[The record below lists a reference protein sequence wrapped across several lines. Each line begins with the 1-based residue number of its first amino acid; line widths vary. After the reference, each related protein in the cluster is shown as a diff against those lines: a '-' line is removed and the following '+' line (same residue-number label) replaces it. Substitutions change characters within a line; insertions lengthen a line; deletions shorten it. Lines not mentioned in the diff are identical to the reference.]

1 MEGNQSAMVT
11 NLCRVLRQAAVN
23 NQSTLLL
30 LRTFTSWSFA
40 IQNAKSPQR
49 ALTLYTQMQRQAIP
63 FDSFAILF
71 TLKSCTHLGNLPII
85 CHLHAHILKLGFNNH
100 VYVATSLLNAYV
112 GSSFEY
118 ACKVFDEM
126 PVRSNVTWNTMITCF
141 SRSGDVERAREM
153 FDEMPE
159 RDLASW
165 SAMIAGYMNN
175 GHWKE
180 GVRLFREMV
189 MSEQLMPDQV
199 TIGPI
204 LAGCSG
210 MGSTGLVLGKSVHG
224 FAVKN
229 KWELNVE
236 LGTCLVDMY
245 AKCGFLNFASL
256 VFDMMKDRNVVT
268 WTALICGAAKHG
280 FGTEALEIFRKMRQ
294 GGVVPNEFTFTG
306 VLSACV
312 QVGLVDEG
320 RGYFKMI
327 KECGLRPTIQHY
339 GCMVDLFGKAGLLGE
354 AYEVINTMPRQP
366 NVVIWGSFLSSCK
379 LHKQFEMA
387 ERVIERVMNMVR
399 PENDGG
405 VYSLISD
412 LYVLDDKWEDAERVR
427 QLMLHHNVR
436 KARGSS
442 FIRNN
447 TT

>member
-1 MEGNQSAMVT
+1 MEGKTKTMFT
-11 NLCRVLRQAAVN
+11 N
-23 NQSTLLL
+23 LL
-30 LRTFTSWSFA
+30 LRTFSSWSFA
-40 IQNAKSPQR
+40 IKNAKSPQK

-63 FDSFAILF
+63 FDSFAILY
-71 TLKSCTHLGNLPII
+71 TLKSCTHLHNFPLI
-85 CHLHAHILKLGFNNH
+85 CHLQAHILKLGFNIH
-100 VYVATSLLNAYV
+100 VYVATSLLNAYT
-112 GSSFEY
+112 GTSFEY

-126 PVRSNVTWNTMITCF
+126 PVRNIVTWNAMITCF
-141 SRSGDVERAREM
+141 SRSGVVKNARKV
-153 FDEMPE
+153 FDEMPL

-175 GHWKE
+175 GHWEE
-180 GVRLFREMV
+180 GVALLREMV
-189 MSEQLMPDQV
+189 IVEEVKPDQV
-199 TIGPI
+199 TVGPI
-204 LAGCSG
+204 LSGCAE
-210 MGSTGLVLGKSVHG
+210 MGGSIGLLLGKSVHG

-229 KWELNVE
+229 NWELNVE

-256 VFDMMKDRNVVT
+256 VFDMMNDRNVVT

-280 FGTEALEIFRKMRQ
+280 YGNEALEIFKKMRQ

-312 QVGLVDEG
+312 QAGLVDEG

-354 AYEVINTMPRQP
+354 AYEVINSMSREP
-366 NVVIWGSFLSSCK
+366 NIVIWGSFLSSCK

-387 ERVIERVMNMVR
+387 DRVIERVMNVVR

-405 VYSLISD
+405 VYTLISD
-412 LYVLDDKWEDAERVR
+412 LYVLGDKWADAERVR
-427 QLMLHHNVR
+427 QLMLHQNVR

>member
-1 MEGNQSAMVT
+1 MQPA
-11 NLCRVLRQAAVN
+11 LK
-23 NQSTLLL
+23 NQSTRQL
-30 LRTFTSWSFA
+30 LRPFSSWSFA
-40 IQNAKSPQR
+40 IKNARSPRR
-49 ALTLYTQMQRQAIP
+49 ALSLYAQMQRQAIP

-71 TLKSCTHLGNLPII
+71 TLRSCTQLRNLPLI
-85 CHLHAHILKLGFNNH
+85 CHLHAHLLKLGFNIH
-100 VYVATSLLNAYV
+100 VYVATSLLNAYA
-112 GSSFEY
+112 GTSLECAY
-118 ACKVFDEM
+118 KLFDEI
-126 PVRSNVTWNTMITCF
+126 PVRNTVTWNTIITCF
-141 SRSGDVERAREM
+141 SRSGDVKGARKM
-153 FDEMPE
+153 FDQMPL

-175 GHWKE
+175 GHWEE
-180 GVRLFREMV
+180 GVALFQEMV
-189 MSEQLMPDQV
+189 MFEQLKPDQV

-204 LAGCSG
+204 LAGCSE
-210 MGSTGLVLGKSVHG
+210 MGSIGLLLGKSVHG
-224 FAVKN
+224 FVVKN
-229 KWELNVE
+229 HWELNVE

-280 FGTEALEIFRKMRQ
+280 FGTEALEIFKKMRQ
-294 GGVVPNEFTFTG
+294 GGVLPNEFTFTG
-306 VLSACV
+306 LLSACV
-312 QVGLVDEG
+312 QAGLVDEG

-354 AYEVINTMPRQP
+354 AYEVINTMSPEP
-366 NVVIWGSFLSSCK
+366 NIVIWGSFLSSCK

-387 ERVIERVMNMVR
+387 ERVIERVMNVVR

-405 VYSLISD
+405 VYTLISD
-412 LYVLDDKWEDAERVR
+412 LYVLGGKWAKAERVR
-427 QLMLHHNVR
+427 QLMLHQHVR
-436 KARGSS
+436 KARGCS

>member
-1 MEGNQSAMVT
+1 MQPA
-11 NLCRVLRQAAVN
+11 LK
-23 NQSTLLL
+23 NQSTRQL
-30 LRTFTSWSFA
+30 LRTFSSWSFA
-40 IQNAKSPQR
+40 IKNAKSPQR
-49 ALTLYTQMQRQAIP
+49 ALSLYVQMQRQAIP

-71 TLKSCTHLGNLPII
+71 TLKSCTQLRNLSLI
-85 CHLHAHILKLGFNNH
+85 CHLHAHLLKLGFNIH
-100 VYVATSLLNAYV
+100 VYVATSLLNAYAV
-112 GSSFEY
+112 NSFDCAY
-118 ACKVFDEM
+118 KLFDEI
-126 PVRSNVTWNTMITCF
+126 PVRNTVTWNTIITCF
-141 SRSGDVERAREM
+141 SRSGDVKGARKM
-153 FDEMPE
+153 FDQMPL

-175 GHWKE
+175 GHWEE
-180 GVRLFREMV
+180 GVALFQEMV
-189 MSEQLMPDQV
+189 MFEQLKPDQV

-204 LAGCSG
+204 LAGCSE
-210 MGSTGLVLGKSVHG
+210 MGSIGLLLGKSVHS
-224 FAVKN
+224 FVVKN
-229 KWELNVE
+229 HWELNVE

-280 FGTEALEIFRKMRQ
+280 FGTEALEIFKKMRQ
-294 GGVVPNEFTFTG
+294 GGVLPNEFTFTG

-312 QVGLVDEG
+312 QAGLVDEG

-354 AYEVINTMPRQP
+354 AYEVINTMSPEP
-366 NVVIWGSFLSSCK
+366 NIVIWGSFLSSCK

-387 ERVIERVMNMVR
+387 ERVIERVMNVVR

-405 VYSLISD
+405 VYTLISD
-412 LYVLDDKWEDAERVR
+412 LYVLGGKWAEAERVR
-427 QLMLHHNVR
+427 QLMLHQHVR
-436 KARGSS
+436 KARGCS

-447 TT
+447 TI